1 MMWNRKKKKTVTIS
15 VLHVF
20 KKLEEVM
27 NTISGESNE
36 KFEAENY
43 TKMKKLT
50 LVGINHRT
58 GQ

>member
-1 MMWNRKKKKTVTIS
+1 MTIS

-36 KFEAENY
+36 NFEAENY
-43 TKMKKLT
+43 TEMKKT
-50 LVGINHRT
+50 NT
-58 GQ
+58 GWD